1 MIKIQFTKHYQKYL
15 MNKTYSFNAET
26 ATALV
31 DLGVAEFYHEKS
43 EKIQYENKM
52 NDLSYAENKGL

>member
-1 MIKIQFTKHYQKYL
+1 
-15 MNKTYSFNAET
+15 MNKPYSFNAET

-52 NDLSYAENKGL
+52 NNLSYAENKGL